1 MNQILSTGENP
12 KRKKAKNKN
21 YQTNYYNGQQS
32 NISSIIKV
40 FAVSLILFS
49 IFAIG
54 NASYGLYKSIE
65 NKTGLINEQIKPTI
79 SVESINETQN
89 TILLKVSSETG
100 INKVTYQWNDE
111 QEVTLKGNGGK
122 YIEQKIQIPNG
133 TNNLNISAIDTQGN
147 ENTYTKQYKINS
159 KINLGA
165 TNEGKIKVTYS
176 GDVEISYMTYRW
188 DDQEETKVDINDTEI
203 DYDIE
208 TLSGRHK
215 LTVVVVDVNNT
226 TETKVQETNGISVP
240 KIEISLNEEETAYII
255 KVTDEIEL
263 KEVIVTLDE
272 DENKKYGQKVS
283 GKEFQFE
290 IALREGENRMKV
302 EVTNSDDQ
310 KTEKMVK
317 FLK

>member
-272 DENKKYGQKVS
+272 DENKQYGQKVS